1 MDSVRK
7 AKPMERFSVKLL
19 AVLFLCV
26 LGVVILIGGFH
37 LINANDFGI
46 YSENT
51 DYYHSSV
58 CYRDSYEVSRDALVS
73 YLYNGRTLEVGDNNY
88 GYIIYKYDDAQKKN
102 EVYRYNIDS
111 GVKIGFSQAFTGD
124 IASGYYYEHE
134 NPHDYD
140 DYGLSNYEIEIFIR
154 DPLTATDDPFYKNYN
169 YYNYLKQYKYWCL
182 GITLAAIIVFVLDLI
197 WLIYSSG
204 HDINYEGYY
213 LNWFD
218 KIPFDVFT
226 AITVAYE
233 FVFGFIFVQGFS
245 YYERAYD
252 NLLYTIGLF
261 ILLIMMGL
269 GGLAWLLS
277 FVKRVKAGDW
287 YKNTVIYKILYAII
301 QYINSIAL
309 IWKVVVVAAAYFLGL
324 VFIVMNSYEREIA
337 TVYLL
342 VSAVL
347 LAFLL
352 WWMANAQKLK
362 NHAEMIS
369 KGEYEKLDSKWM
381 PHELKQHLDTLDSI
395 QDGLEAAVEK
405 HLKAERLK
413 TDLITNVSHD
423 IKTPLTSIIN
433 YVDLLKKKHTK
444 EDEAKY
450 LEVLDR
456 QSARLKKLT
465 EDLIEASKASTGN
478 ISVEYNDINVK
489 EIIEQSLAEY
499 REKFEK
505 SNLEIVTNIASE
517 ELMVKADGNLL
528 WRILNNLYSN
538 LNKYAL
544 PGTRVYIDA
553 QEEENDI
560 LISVKNISKDQLNIS
575 PDELMERFVRG
586 DSSRHTEGSGLG
598 LNIANSLAEIMHGS
612 LKLTIDGDLFKTELR
627 LPK

>member
-7 AKPMERFSVKLL
+7 ARPMERFSVKLI

-37 LINANDFGI
+37 LVNANDYGI
-46 YSENT
+46 YTNDS
-51 DYYHSSV
+51 DYYHSSS
-58 CYRDSYEVSRDALVS
+58 CYRNAYEISRNALAS
-73 YLYNGRTLEVGDNNY
+73 YLDAGQTYETAGVNNY
-88 GYIIYKYDDAQKKN
+88 GYIIYMYDDAAGQRK
-102 EVYRYNIDS
+102 EVYRYNVNTND
-111 GVKIGFSQAFTGD
+111 KIGMSQLFSGD
-124 IASGYYYEHE
+124 IAGSYYY
-134 NPHDYD
+134 D
-140 DYGLSNYEIEIFIR
+140 DMSEADHYELNRYEIEIR
-154 DPLTATDDPFYKNYN
+154 VKDPLVESDDPFYKNYR
-169 YYNYLKQYKYWCL
+169 YYSFLNQYKYWAL
-182 GITLAAIIVFVLDLI
+182 GITLAAIVLFVLDLI

-204 HDINYEGYY
+204 HDINYDGYY

-226 AITVAYE
+226 VITAVYE
-233 FVFGFIFVQGFS
+233 TLFGWIIIEAFS
-245 YYERAYD
+245 YYERFYD
-252 NLLYTIGLF
+252 NLLYTIGAF
-261 ILLIMMGL
+261 IILIMMGL
-269 GGLAWLLS
+269 GALAWLLS
-277 FVKRVKAGDW
+277 FAKRVKAGGW
-287 YKNTVIYKILYAII
+287 YKNTVIYNILYAII

-309 IWKVVVVAAAYFLGL
+309 IWKVAVVTAAYFLGL
-324 VFIVMNSYEREIA
+324 IFIVMNSYEREIA

-369 KGEYEKLDSKWM
+369 KGEYEKIDSKWM

-478 ISVEYNDINVK
+478 INVEYNDINVK

-553 QEEENDI
+553 EEEENDI

-575 PDELMERFVRG
+575 PDELMDRFVRG

>member
-7 AKPMERFSVKLL
+7 ARPMERFSVKLI
-19 AVLFLCV
+19 AVLLLCV

-37 LINANDFGI
+37 LVNANDYGI
-46 YSENT
+46 YTDDS
-51 DYYHSSV
+51 DYYHSSS
-58 CYRDSYEVSRDALVS
+58 CYRNAYEISRNALAS
-73 YLYNGRTLEVGDNNY
+73 YLDAGQTYETAGINNY
-88 GYIIYKYDDAQKKN
+88 GYIIYMYDDAAGQRK
-102 EVYRYNIDS
+102 EVYRYNVNTND
-111 GVKIGFSQAFTGD
+111 KIGMSQLFSGD
-124 IASGYYYEHE
+124 IAGSYYY
-134 NPHDYD
+134 D
-140 DYGLSNYEIEIFIR
+140 DMSEADHYELNRYEIEIR
-154 DPLTATDDPFYKNYN
+154 VKDPLVESDDPFYKNYR
-169 YYNYLKQYKYWCL
+169 YYSFLNQYKYWAL
-182 GITLAAIIVFVLDLI
+182 GITLAAIVLFVLDLI

-204 HDINYEGYY
+204 HDINYDGYY

-226 AITVAYE
+226 VITAVYE
-233 FVFGFIFVQGFS
+233 ALFGWIIIEAFS
-245 YYERAYD
+245 YYERFYD
-252 NLLYTIGLF
+252 NLLYTIGAF
-261 ILLIMMGL
+261 IILIMMGL
-269 GGLAWLLS
+269 GALAWLLS
-277 FVKRVKAGDW
+277 FAKRVKAGGW
-287 YKNTVIYKILYAII
+287 YKNTIIYKILYAII

-309 IWKVVVVAAAYFLGL
+309 IWKVAVVVAAYFLGL
-324 VFIVMNSYEREIA
+324 IFIVMNSYEREIA

-352 WWMANAQKLK
+352 WWMANAQRLK
-362 NHAEMIS
+362 KHAEMIS
-369 KGEYEKLDSKWM
+369 KGEYEKIDSKWM

-499 REKFEK
+499 KEKFEK
-505 SNLEIVTNIASE
+505 SNLEIVTNVASE
-517 ELMVKADGNLL
+517 ELKVKADGNLL

-553 QEEENDI
+553 EEEENDI